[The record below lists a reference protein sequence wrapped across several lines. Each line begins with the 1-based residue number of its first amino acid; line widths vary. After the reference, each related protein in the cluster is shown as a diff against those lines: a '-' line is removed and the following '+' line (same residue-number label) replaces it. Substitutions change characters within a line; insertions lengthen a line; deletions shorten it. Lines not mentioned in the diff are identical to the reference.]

1 MSNPPEQQR
10 FSFDLKIWRMWRR
23 RRGRIVKWAL
33 TRRLWWRRSWRWRRM
48 WRWRRSRIGSDKEA
62 VVEEEL
68 EVELGEEEVK
78 MRSEVL

>member
-1 MSNPPEQQR
+1 
-10 FSFDLKIWRMWRR
+10 
-23 RRGRIVKWAL
+23 
-33 TRRLWWRRSWRWRRM
+33 M

-68 EVELGEEEVK
+68 EVELEVELGEEEVK

>member
-23 RRGRIVKWAL
+23 RRGRIVKMGL
-33 TRRLWWRRSWRWRRM
+33 
-48 WRWRRSRIGSDKEA
+48 DKEA

>member
-1 MSNPPEQQR
+1 
-10 FSFDLKIWRMWRR
+10 MWN
-23 RRGRIVKWAL
+23 
-33 TRRLWWRRSWRWRRM
+33 WRRM
-48 WRWRRSRIGSDKEA
+48 WRWRISRIGSDKEA

>member
-1 MSNPPEQQR
+1 M
-10 FSFDLKIWRMWRR
+10 L
-23 RRGRIVKWAL
+23 KWAL
-33 TRRLWWRRSWRWRRM
+33 TRRLW

-62 VVEEEL
+62 VEEEEL

>member
-1 MSNPPEQQR
+1 M
-10 FSFDLKIWRMWRR
+10 L
-23 RRGRIVKWAL
+23 KWAL

-48 WRWRRSRIGSDKEA
+48 WGWRRSRIGSDKEA
-62 VVEEEL
+62 VEEKEL